1 LFKEAGVTQTEMLSG
16 EKILLFNNGQL
27 EKHLPNGKKWI
38 YFTDGS
44 KKFVNVQNVEE
55 AVGSDASTSFLF

>member
-1 LFKEAGVTQTEMLSG
+1 MLSG
-16 EKILLFNNGQL
+16 EKILLFKTGQL

-44 KKFVNVQNVEE
+44 KKFVNVQGIEE
-55 AVGSDASTSFLF
+55 IVGSDVSSSALF